1 MRLQAQLW
9 CMVLV
14 SGGHGWA
21 EAQDAPL
28 EPSAARV
35 AALDVALY
43 NASATMQAPTDAAAA
58 ALATDV
64 LHATLAKLL
73 PGQIADSA
81 AVQTAA
87 RSDAAL
93 ALSGRHPCNVM
104 VACARAV
111 AHAVD
116 ARWVVLAKMSK
127 IAAVWLLTA
136 QLVHVPSGAIILDD
150 STELTGQEAM
160 VRAGARNL
168 AGRVAR
174 TVRAGGVASNFPTP

>member
-1 MRLQAQLW
+1 MGVRLLW
-9 CMVLV
+9 CMLLV
-14 SGGHGWA
+14 GGGVASA
-21 EAQDAPL
+21 EAQDDSL
-28 EPSAARV
+28 EPPGALV

-43 NASATMQAPTDAAAA
+43 NANATVQAPTDAAAA

-64 LHATLAKLL
+64 LLATLAKLL

-81 AVQTAA
+81 AVQAAA

-93 ALSGRHPCNVM
+93 AVSGKHPCNVI

-111 AHAVD
+111 AQAVD
-116 ARWVVLAKMSK
+116 ARWVVLAKMGK
-127 IAAVWLLTA
+127 VATVWLLTA

-150 STELTGQEAM
+150 STELTGQEPM

-174 TVRAGGVASNFPTP
+174 TVRAGGVASNFPTH

>member
-1 MRLQAQLW
+1 MRLQLLLW
-9 CMVLV
+9 SMVLV
-14 SGGHGWA
+14 GGGPA
-21 EAQDAPL
+21 SAQAQDSPL
-28 EPSAARV
+28 EPPGALV
-35 AALDVALY
+35 VALDVALY
-43 NASATMQAPTDAAAA
+43 NASATVQAPADPAAA

-73 PGQIADSA
+73 PGQIADST

-93 ALSGRHPCNVM
+93 AVSGRHPCNVI

-111 AHAVD
+111 AQAVD
-116 ARWVVLAKMSK
+116 ARWVVLTKMSK

-136 QLVHVPSGAIILDD
+136 QLVQVPSGAIILDD

>member
-1 MRLQAQLW
+1 MRLQLLLG
-9 CMVLV
+9 CMALV
-14 SGGHGWA
+14 GRDAAPA
-21 EAQDAPL
+21 EAQDSPL
-28 EPSAARV
+28 EPPGALV

-43 NASATMQAPTDAAAA
+43 NASATVRSPTDAAAA

-73 PGQIADSA
+73 PGQIADSTA
-81 AVQTAA
+81 LQAAA

-93 ALSGRHPCNVM
+93 AVSGRHPCNVI

-111 AHAVD
+111 AQAVD

-174 TVRAGGVASNFPTP
+174 TVRAGGIANNFPTP

>member
-1 MRLQAQLW
+1 MGVRLLW
-9 CMVLV
+9 CMLLV
-14 SGGHGWA
+14 GGGAVSA
-21 EAQDAPL
+21 EAQGDPL
-28 EPSAARV
+28 EPPGALV
-35 AALDVALY
+35 AGLDVALY
-43 NASATMQAPTDAAAA
+43 NANATVQAPTDGAAA
-58 ALATDV
+58 ALATEV

-73 PGQIADSA
+73 PGQVADSA
-81 AVQTAA
+81 AVQAAA

-93 ALSGRHPCNVM
+93 AVSGRHPCNVI

-111 AHAVD
+111 AQAVD
-116 ARWVVLAKMSK
+116 ARWVVLAKMGK
-127 IAAVWLLTA
+127 VATVWLLTA

-174 TVRAGGVASNFPTP
+174 TVRAGGVASNFPTC

>member
-1 MRLQAQLW
+1 MRLQLLLG

-14 SGGHGWA
+14 GGGPAPA
-21 EAQDAPL
+21 EAQDSPL
-28 EPSAARV
+28 EPPGALV

-43 NASATMQAPTDAAAA
+43 NASATVQAPTDAAAA

-81 AVQTAA
+81 AVQAAA

-93 ALSGRHPCNVM
+93 AVSGRHPCNVI

-111 AHAVD
+111 AQAVD

-174 TVRAGGVASNFPTP
+174 TVRAGGVANNFPTP

>member
-1 MRLQAQLW
+1 ML
-9 CMVLV
+9 LV
-14 SGGHGWA
+14 GGGVASA
-21 EAQDAPL
+21 EAQDDSL
-28 EPSAARV
+28 EPPGALV

-43 NASATMQAPTDAAAA
+43 NANATVQAPTDAAAA

-81 AVQTAA
+81 AVQAAA

-93 ALSGRHPCNVM
+93 AVSGKHPCNVN

-111 AHAVD
+111 AQAVD
-116 ARWVVLAKMSK
+116 ARWVVLAKMGK
-127 IAAVWLLTA
+127 VATVWLLTA
-136 QLVHVPSGAIILDD
+136 QLVHVPSGALILDD
-150 STELTGQEAM
+150 STELTGQEPM

-174 TVRAGGVASNFPTP
+174 TVRAGGVASNFPTH

>member
-1 MRLQAQLW
+1 MRLQLLLW

-14 SGGHGWA
+14 GGGPGLA
-21 EAQDAPL
+21 EAQESDL
-28 EPSAARV
+28 EPPGALV
-35 AALDVALY
+35 VALDVALY
-43 NASATMQAPTDAAAA
+43 NASATVQAPTDAAAA

-93 ALSGRHPCNVM
+93 AVSGRHPCNVI

-111 AHAVD
+111 A
-116 ARWVVLAKMSK
+116 
-127 IAAVWLLTA
+127 
-136 QLVHVPSGAIILDD
+136 
-150 STELTGQEAM
+150 
-160 VRAGARNL
+160 
-168 AGRVAR
+168 
-174 TVRAGGVASNFPTP
+174 